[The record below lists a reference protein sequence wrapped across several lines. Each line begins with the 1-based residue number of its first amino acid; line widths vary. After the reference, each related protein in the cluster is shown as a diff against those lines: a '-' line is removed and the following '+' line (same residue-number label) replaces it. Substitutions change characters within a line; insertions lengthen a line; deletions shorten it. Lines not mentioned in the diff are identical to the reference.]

1 MVSTLGFI
9 TVEELATIIR
19 SADGNPT
26 TEEIQE
32 MISEVDIDGN
42 GRIDFEEFMNI
53 MSRKMKVRWCILI
66 EELEAETLKEN
77 RKRVINGWLLEAN
90 DFTVKF
96 NRKIWLRS

>member
-53 MSRKMKVRWCILI
+53 MSRKMKVR
-66 EELEAETLKEN
+66 
-77 RKRVINGWLLEAN
+77 
-90 DFTVKF
+90 
-96 NRKIWLRS
+96 